1 MEVVMS
7 LGVSP
12 IVRRRRLGAELS
24 TLRQECRL
32 TPVELGARLG
42 WPATKVSRLESARV
56 RPDVGDVMD
65 LLDTLGI
72 IGLQRE
78 RLVDLA
84 RDAATTGGW
93 WDAYDVAEERQMA
106 YAELE
111 SGAIEIWEFQ
121 LMLIPGLLQCRD
133 YAEARFASRPAIG
146 LSPVDVPAAVQAR
159 LSRQALLTREVPI
172 SYEAILDEAL
182 LLRRCG
188 RPGVRIA
195 QLTHLV
201 ELSRLPSVTL
211 RVLPYDA
218 AVTRDYIPSCSF
230 SYFRLADPVDP
241 ELITLETHTSSLV
254 LGDSEDVTQ
263 YKRLYEQLREASFS
277 PEDTMMLLMTI
288 RDDPEGMP

>member
-1 MEVVMS
+1 MS

-24 TLRQECRL
+24 TLRQESKL

-42 WPATKVSRLESARV
+42 WPAAKVSRLESARV
-56 RPDVGDVMD
+56 RPDVGEVMD
-65 LLDTLGI
+65 LLDALGI
-72 IGLQRE
+72 IGLRRE
-78 RLVDLA
+78 RLVELA

-93 WDAYDVAEERQMA
+93 WDAFDNVAEERQRL

-121 LMLIPGLLQCRD
+121 LMLVPGLLQCPE
-133 YAEARFASRPAIG
+133 YAAARFVSRSAVG
-146 LSPVDVPAAVQAR
+146 MLPVDVHAAVQAR
-159 LSRQALLTREVPI
+159 LGRQALLTRDTPI

-188 RPGVRIA
+188 PPGVRSA
-195 QLTHLV
+195 QLAHLIH
-201 ELSRLPSVTL
+201 LARLPSVTL

-218 AVTRDYIPSCSF
+218 AVTHNYIPSCAF

-241 ELITLETHTSSLV
+241 ELITLETPTSSLV
-254 LGDSEDVTQ
+254 LGDAEDVIH
-263 YKRLYEQLREASFS
+263 YKRLYETLRKSSFS
-277 PEDTMMLLMTI
+277 PADTMMLLMTI
-288 RDDPEGMP
+288 RDDPEGTP